1 MARVLT
7 GENLKLAEDR
17 QGAALSRACIC
28 LLTVAAL
35 LGALVTIVGAIG
47 GINVPSAQA
56 QTPTGNCKE
65 ERLLDTQLYTPLSD
79 ARNDEDLKQVAA
91 TDKSN
96 AKRFRINIKSGTRGM
111 DLPLTRVEI
120 STTRSFNVDLGG
132 FLSLRKRSATG
143 LNTTRL
149 PRRHHPEAV
158 GSARTVRLC
167 KPPVLRCK
175 VVIAQGR

>member
-65 ERLLDTQLYTPLSD
+65 EKLLDTQLYTPLSD
-79 ARNDEDLKQVAA
+79 ARNDEDLKQVASS
-91 TDKSN
+91 TKSN
-96 AKRFRINIKSGTRGM
+96 AKRFRINIKSGTRGV

-132 FLSLRKRSATG
+132 FFVTKKETSNGVEYNSSTTPPPGGGRIGTNGKAVQTTGILSL
-143 LNTTRL
+143 
-149 PRRHHPEAV
+149 
-158 GSARTVRLC
+158 
-167 KPPVLRCK
+167 
-175 VVIAQGR
+175 IQI